1 MTLSPREM
9 KLLGA
14 TAAAVLLGLT
24 AVVLNRQVTRLREV
38 RVLKAE
44 AQLEVFRQQRDLMRR
59 PELMQQLERVRAQL
73 PRHPEGR
80 DVRSDISRQI
90 QALAQQSGLRLTGL
104 TPEPEEVLEE
114 IGLHQL
120 TIRCTWTG
128 SPEALVGF
136 LVRMQ
141 ALGPVMDVRE
151 LRARASARPGE
162 ALSGSFLVDSA
173 FSRVDTAQLSEPS
186 DPGSAP

>member
-1 MTLSPREM
+1 MNVSPREM
-9 KLLGA
+9 KLMGA

-24 AVVLNRQVTRLREV
+24 AVVMNRQVARLREV
-38 RVLKAE
+38 RVLKNE
-44 AQLEVFRQQRDLMRR
+44 AQLQVFRQQRDIMRR
-59 PELMQQLERVRAQL
+59 PELLQRLERVRAQL
-73 PRHPEGR
+73 PRHPEGK
-80 DVRSDISRQI
+80 DVRSEISRQI

-104 TPEPEEVLEE
+104 TPEPEEVLEDMS
-114 IGLHQL
+114 LHQL

-151 LRARASARPGE
+151 LRSRVSSRTGE
-162 ALSGSFLVDSA
+162 DLSGSFLVDSA
-173 FSRVDTAQLSEPS
+173 FSRVAESSISEPS
-186 DPGSAP
+186 DPGSEP

>member
-1 MTLSPREM
+1 MTLTPREM

-14 TAAAVLLGLT
+14 AAATVLLGLT
-24 AVVLNRQVTRLREV
+24 AVVMNRQAGRLREV

-59 PELMQQLERVRAQL
+59 PELLQQLERVRAQL

-104 TPEPEEVLEE
+104 TPEPEEILEE

-151 LRARASARPGE
+151 LRSRASTRPGE
-162 ALSGSFLVDSA
+162 ELSGSFLVDSA
-173 FSRVDTAQLSEPS
+173 FSRVGAADLSEPS
-186 DPGSAP
+186 ANGTPP

>member
-1 MTLSPREM
+1 MNVSPREM
-9 KLLGA
+9 KLA
-14 TAAAVLLGLT
+14 CAAAAAVLLGLT
-24 AVVLNRQVTRLREV
+24 AVVLNRQVSRLREV
-38 RVLKAE
+38 RILKNE
-44 AQLEVFRQQRDLMRR
+44 AQREVFRQQRDLMRR
-59 PELMQQLERVRAQL
+59 PELLQQLERVRAQL

-80 DVRSDISRQI
+80 DVRSEISRQI

-114 IGLHQL
+114 MGLHQL
-120 TIRCTWTG
+120 TIRCTWSG

-151 LRARASARPGE
+151 LRSRVAARPGE

-173 FSRVDTAQLSEPS
+173 FSRVPATQLSEPS
-186 DPGSAP
+186 DPGTEL

>member
-1 MTLSPREM
+1 MNLSPREI
-9 KLLGA
+9 KLAGM
-14 TAAAVLLGLT
+14 TAAAVLMGLT

-38 RVLKAE
+38 RVLKNE
-44 AQLEVFRQQRDLMRR
+44 VQLQVFRQQRDMMRR
-59 PELMQQLERVRAQL
+59 PELLQQLERVRSQL

-90 QALAQQSGLRLTGL
+90 QSLAQQSGLRLTGL

-128 SPEALVGF
+128 TPEALVGF

-151 LRARASARPGE
+151 LRSRASTRPGE
-162 ALSGSFLVDSA
+162 TLTGSFLVDSA
-173 FSRVDTAQLSEPS
+173 FSRVAATLISEPS
-186 DPGSAP
+186 DPGSEL